1 MSVATTTTGTASIGV
16 LRLPAGG
23 PFALTIAVPNHTAFN
38 LTGKFISVSFKK
50 KCKGPSPILFV
61 TNSEEGDGHVEVYSG
76 GTANQSIAI
85 LISPDAVSIHDD
97 TAVFSRRVSIE
108 GLISEFSIDVRTSEG
123 ADLSWRLQ
131 GDALWQQQHGD
142 FTE

>member
-1 MSVATTTTGTASIGV
+1 MSVATATTGTASIGV

-23 PFALTIAVPNHTAFN
+23 SFALTIAVPNHTAFN

-50 KCKGPSPILFV
+50 KCRGLTPILFM
-61 TNSEEGDGHVEVYSG
+61 TNSEDGDGHVGVYSG

-97 TAVFSRRVSIE
+97 AVVFSRHVSIE
-108 GLISEFSIDVRTSEG
+108 GLVSEFSIDVRTSAE

-131 GDALWQQQHGD
+131 GDVLWQQQHGD